1 MGIMHVLG
9 KSGDSETLWE
19 PADPQSVKQARWRFE
34 EYRRRGLLAFE
45 ASEAGAEAVNVRDF
59 HPEAGEIVFTRPLIG
74 G

>member
-9 KSGDSETLWE
+9 KSGDSETRWD
-19 PADPQSVKQARWRFE
+19 PADPQSVKQARERFE
-34 EYRRRGLLAFE
+34 EYRRRGLLAFV
-45 ASEAGAEAVNVRDF
+45 ASEAGAEAVHVRDF